1 MSNGIGIHAS
11 KRDRSGDRCWPPPPG
26 NSGMPHVGES
36 NRGALGRGTVDWT
49 EFFGALREV
58 DYRGTITFESFS
70 SEVVHPTL
78 SANLSIWRNLWTDS
92 MELAPAPVRTY
103 YGA

>member
-1 MSNGIGIHAS
+1 VLAAAAGKLGYAPRRRIQPGRAGPRHGGL
-11 KRDRSGDRCWPPPPG
+11 DRI
-26 NSGMPHVGES
+26 
-36 NRGALGRGTVDWT
+36 
-49 EFFGALREV
+49 FGALREV

-78 SANLSIWRNLWTDS
+78 SANLSIRRNLLTDS